1 MAEAAVKPRA
11 DAYATLKDIIA
22 TRCMKRGQFKLAS
35 GATSTWYFDMKPAVM
50 DPEGSHLMAQLF
62 LDALAEE
69 KMDSVGGLAMGAI
82 PIATAISTVSYSYG
96 NRRIPA
102 FFVRKEPKERGTE
115 KLVEGLVKP
124 GSTVVVVEDVTT
136 TGGSA
141 MKAVDTMR
149 EAGAEIAFVLS
160 LVDREEGAAE
170 AFAAQG
176 LDFRALYRASEF
188 LNR

>member
-1 MAEAAVKPRA
+1 MADAAVKPRA
-11 DAYATLKDIIA
+11 DAYATLKEIIA

-62 LDALAEE
+62 LDALAGER
-69 KMDSVGGLAMGAI
+69 MDSVGGLAMGAI

-124 GSTVVVVEDVTT
+124 NSTVVIVEDVTT

-141 MKAVDTMR
+141 MKAVAAVR
-149 EAGAEIAFVLS
+149 EMGCTVNVIATVLDRQEGAEANLTKEGIR
-160 LVDREEGAAE
+160 LVPLFRRDD
-170 AFAAQG
+170 FA
-176 LDFRALYRASEF
+176 
-188 LNR
+188 

>member
-1 MAEAAVKPRA
+1 MADAAVKPRA
-11 DAYATLKDIIA
+11 GAYATLKEIIA

-62 LDALAEE
+62 LDALAGE

-124 GSTVVVVEDVTT
+124 NSTVVIVEDVTT

-141 MKAVDTMR
+141 MKAVAAVR
-149 EAGAEIAFVLS
+149 EMGCTVNVIATVLDRQEGAEANLTKEGIR
-160 LVDREEGAAE
+160 LVPLFRRDD
-170 AFAAQG
+170 FA
-176 LDFRALYRASEF
+176 
-188 LNR
+188 

>member
-1 MAEAAVKPRA
+1 MADAAVKPRA

-22 TRCMKRGQFKLAS
+22 RRCMKRGQFKLAS

-62 LDALAEE
+62 LDALAGE

-124 GSTVVVVEDVTT
+124 NSTVVIVEDVTT

-141 MKAVDTMR
+141 MKAVAAVR
-149 EAGAEIAFVLS
+149 EMGCTVNVIATVLDRQEGAEANLTKEGIR
-160 LVDREEGAAE
+160 LVPLFRRDD
-170 AFAAQG
+170 FA
-176 LDFRALYRASEF
+176 
-188 LNR
+188 